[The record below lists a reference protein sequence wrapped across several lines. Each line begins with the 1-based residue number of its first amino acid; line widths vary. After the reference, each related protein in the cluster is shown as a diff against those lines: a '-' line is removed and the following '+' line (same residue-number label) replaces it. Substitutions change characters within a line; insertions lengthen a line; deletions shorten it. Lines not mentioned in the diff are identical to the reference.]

1 MISVYTRVNTCN
13 VIPMFSF
20 DNTIGLLAGIF
31 TGVSMLPQLI
41 KIIREKKAKEV
52 SAIMISILLC
62 GLGLWVY
69 YGVLKRDL
77 PIIITN
83 AFSFSV
89 SSMVLFFKLLYS
101 RKS

>member
-1 MISVYTRVNTCN
+1 
-13 VIPMFSF
+13 MFSL
-20 DNTIGLLAGIF
+20 DNIIGLSAGVF

-41 KIIREKKAKEV
+41 KIIKEKNAKDV

-62 GLGLWVY
+62 GLALWVY
-69 YGVLKRDL
+69 YGVLKKDL

-89 SSMVLFFKLLYS
+89 SSLVLFFKVLYDT
-101 RKS
+101 KK